1 MSFFMQRLSIPTSQL
16 DPVAALGLEM
26 SEEDVPL
33 VQRPG
38 LGVVLGLGLRE
49 V

>member
-1 MSFFMQRLSIPTSQL
+1 MQV
-16 DPVAALGLEM
+16 DPVAALGLEVG
-26 SEEDVPL
+26 EDITS